1 MAFASRWSGAAMA
14 TMTAR
19 IGAMSLIVLVSVD
32 LKSSVATT
40 APAFL
45 NGLAVTVAGTVPTD
59 RMKTSASQ
67 VAGRTKFDAL
77 VEVA

>member
-1 MAFASRWSGAAMA
+1 MA

-32 LKSSVATT
+32 LKSSGATT
-40 APAFL
+40 APVFP
-45 NGLAVTVAGTVPTD
+45 NGLAVMVAGTVPMD
-59 RMKTSASQ
+59 RTKTSAPP
-67 VAGRTKFDAL
+67 VAGRIKFGAL

>member
-1 MAFASRWSGAAMA
+1 MA

-40 APAFL
+40 APVFL
-45 NGLAVTVAGTVPTD
+45 NGLAVMVAGTVPTD
-59 RMKTSASQ
+59 RMKTSAPQ
-67 VAGRTKFDAL
+67 VAGRIKFDAL